1 MPRLEDV
8 GPQGSRAGSVIDRIL
23 RLDESLIEP
32 TLADID
38 ERFAGR
44 HRDLTGMFEA
54 NAEKVVTV
62 IDPAIAYDAGF
73 RLSALATAGLLAKS
87 KEWSARAIALGPR
100 IPRQLRGPWLTVAE
114 EVAVALAAQSATLGL
129 VIASFGRVAI
139 WSDRKSTRLN
149 SSHRT

>member
-1 MPRLEDV
+1 MCSSDLMAAAAL
-8 GPQGSRAGSVIDRIL
+8 AGASG
-23 RLDESLIEP
+23 
-32 TLADID
+32 
-38 ERFAGR
+38 GR
-44 HRDLTGMFEA
+44 PGNGAVALSHAVL
-54 NAEKVVTV
+54 VLLV

-139 WSDRKSTRLN
+139 WSIPLTLAISPLVAPATGAAVIAIVEIGRA
-149 SSHRT
+149 HV